1 MINQVKEVAT
11 CYLLLATW
19 VRLGIG
25 LLVFYFF
32 CGWVGGRVAGWVG
45 DEIEVN
51 ANSAPN
57 WVGVG
62 AGAELGNFG
71 P

>member
-19 VRLGIG
+19 VRLGMGI
-25 LLVFYFF
+25 LVFYFF
-32 CGWVGGRVAGWVG
+32 CGWVAGRVGV
-45 DEIEVN
+45 EIEVN
-51 ANSAPN
+51 AYSAPN

-62 AGAELGNFG
+62 AGAELGKNTYIS
-71 P
+71 

>member
-1 MINQVKEVAT
+1 MVQAQTEQE
-11 CYLLLATW
+11 LGLSLASIFT
-19 VRLGIG
+19 
-25 LLVFYFF
+25 FS
-32 CGWVGGRVAGWVG
+32 GWVGGWVVG
-45 DEIEVN
+45 VEIEVN

-57 WVGVG
+57 CVGVG